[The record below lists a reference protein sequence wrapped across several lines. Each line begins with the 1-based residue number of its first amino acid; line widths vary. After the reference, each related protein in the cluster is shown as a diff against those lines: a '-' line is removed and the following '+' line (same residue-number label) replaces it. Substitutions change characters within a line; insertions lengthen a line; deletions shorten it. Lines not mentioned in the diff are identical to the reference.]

1 MLLPGNDGMRQAVRS
16 PLQGFSRQKG
26 GVLALMAISLAVLI
40 GFLGIVVD
48 LGRLFVT
55 KTELQSAMDACALAA
70 AAELK
75 PGVNPPDT
83 QAITRAVSAGIT
95 AGTRNRVDLQSAAT
109 TVTAANI
116 YFSDRLSDNSTT
128 FPFGYVPSGS
138 ADPATA
144 RYVLCVTGQGG
155 IATYFM
161 HVLEAFLGGT
171 PTNKGIGAWAT
182 ATLQPAQ
189 LNCAIPLG
197 VCNPAGTQT
206 DPFAGMTVGQ
216 WFRSKTPTPQPP
228 GTGSFDWI
236 DFSPQSGGG
245 ASELADLLKGSGQ
258 CNLPAAGTP
267 VGQQGNIQ
275 SLDKAWNTRFG
286 IYKGADSSA
295 TATPDYTGYGYT
307 PLNWPAMQ
315 NAFGGTGAVPNFQ
328 SARGSHLTYQGT
340 PGQGSQS
347 ATSTDL
353 ATHGADRRL
362 VTAPVVNCSA
372 WAGTNPQTIP
382 VLGYACMLML
392 HPMTHTSDP
401 LYSEQAWLEYRGAS
415 NDPNSPCNT
424 SGVAGGTAGP
434 LVPVL
439 VH

>member
-1 MLLPGNDGMRQAVRS
+1 MRQAMKSRFK
-16 PLQGFSRQKG
+16 GFSRQKG

-75 PGVNPPDT
+75 PGVSPPDT
-83 QAITRAVSAGIT
+83 QAIARAVSAGIT

-116 YFSDRLSDNSTT
+116 YFSDKLSDNSTT

-144 RYVLCVTGQGG
+144 RYVLCVSGQGG

-171 PTNKGIGAWAT
+171 STNKGIGAWAT
-182 ATLQPAQ
+182 ATVQPAQ
-189 LNCAIPLG
+189 LNCALPLG
-197 VCNPAGTQT
+197 VCNPGGTT
-206 DPFAGMTVGQ
+206 ADPFAGMTEGQ

-236 DFSPQSGGG
+236 DFTPSSGGG
-245 ASELADLLKGSGQ
+245 ASELADMLKGSGG

-267 VGQQGNIQ
+267 VGQQGNIE

-286 IYKGADSSA
+286 LYKGADSPA
-295 TATPDYTGYGYT
+295 TATPDYTGYGYN
-307 PLNWPAMQ
+307 PNNWDPNIG
-315 NAFGGTGAVPNFQ
+315 NAFSGSSTITPGIPNFQ
-328 SARGSHLTYQGT
+328 SARSGNLTYQGT
-340 PGQGSQS
+340 PGQGYQS
-347 ATSTDL
+347 VTSTDL
-353 ATHGADRRL
+353 ATKGADRRL
-362 VTAPVVNCSA
+362 ATAPVVNCSA

-382 VLGYACMLML
+382 VLGFACMLML

-401 LYSEQAWLEYRGAS
+401 LYSVENWLEYRGPS
-415 NDPNSPCNT
+415 NDPTSPCNT

-434 LVPVL
+434 MVPVL

>member
-1 MLLPGNDGMRQAVRS
+1 VAGNDRVRQAARFR
-16 PLQGFSRQKG
+16 LKGFSRQNG

-75 PGVNPPDT
+75 PGLNPPDT
-83 QAITRAVSAGIT
+83 QAIARAVSAGIT
-95 AGTRNRVDLQSAAT
+95 AGTRNRVDLQSAAA

-116 YFSDRLSDNSTT
+116 YLSDRLSDNSAT
-128 FPFGYVPSGS
+128 FPFGYLPSGS

-144 RYVLCVTGQGG
+144 RYALCVTSQGS

-161 HVLEAFLGGT
+161 HVLEQFLGGT
-171 PTNKGIGAWAT
+171 PTTKGVGAWAT
-182 ATLQPAQ
+182 ATLQAAQ

-197 VCNPAGTQT
+197 VCNPAGTQA

-236 DFSPQSGGG
+236 DFTPASGGG
-245 ASELADLLKGSGQ
+245 ASELADMIKGSGQ
-258 CNLPAAGTP
+258 CNVPAAGTQ
-267 VGQQGNIQ
+267 VGQQGNIE

-286 IYKGADSSA
+286 LYKGADTSA

-307 PLNWPAMQ
+307 SLNWPSMQ

-328 SARGSHLTYQGT
+328 SARSNYSTYQGI
-340 PGQGSQS
+340 PGQGYQS
-347 ATSTDL
+347 TTSADL
-353 ATHGADRRL
+353 ATKGADRRL
-362 VTAPVVNCSA
+362 VTAPVVNCSV

-392 HPMTHTSDP
+392 HPMTHQSDP
-401 LYSEQAWLEYRGAS
+401 LHSVDVWLEYRGPS

>member
-1 MLLPGNDGMRQAVRS
+1 MEPCVKV
-16 PLQGFSRQKG
+16 FSRQKG
-26 GVLALMAISLAVLI
+26 AVLALMAISLAVLI

-70 AAELK
+70 SAELR
-75 PGVNPPDT
+75 PGVNPPDA
-83 QAITRAVSAGIT
+83 QAVARAVSAGIT
-95 AGTRNRVDLQSAAT
+95 AGTRNRADLQSAAA

-128 FPFGYVPSGS
+128 FPFGYLPSGA

-161 HVLEAFLGGT
+161 QVLEGFLGLPST
-171 PTNKGIGAWAT
+171 TNGVGAWAT
-182 ATLQPAQ
+182 ATLQPSQ

-197 VCNPAGTQT
+197 VCNPAGTEAN
-206 DPFAGMTVGQ
+206 PYAGMTVGQ

-236 DFSPQSGGG
+236 DFTPPGGG
-245 ASELADLLKGSGQ
+245 ATELANLITGSGQ
-258 CNLPAAGTP
+258 CSVPPAGTQ

-286 IYKGADSSA
+286 LYKGSESLA
-295 TATPDYTGYGYT
+295 TATPDYTGYGYN
-307 PLNWPAMQ
+307 PVNWDPSIG
-315 NAFGGTGAVPNFQ
+315 NAFSGSSTIVPGLPNFQ
-328 SARGSHLTYQGT
+328 SARGSNLTYTDERVTPRGI
-340 PGQGSQS
+340 PGQGYQS
-347 ATSTDL
+347 ALSSDL
-353 ATHGADRRL
+353 ATNGADRRM
-362 VTAPVVNCSA
+362 VTAPVVNCA
-372 WAGTNPQTIP
+372 LWAGTNPQTIS

-392 HPMTHTSDP
+392 HPMTHHSDP
-401 LYSEQAWLEYRGAS
+401 MYSVDVWLEYRGPS

-424 SGVAGGTAGP
+424 SGLAGGTAGP